1 MKGYK
6 GFNPGMICRGKQ
18 YAENTVFEEDTAKIC
33 ESGMHFCARPID
45 VLRYYPPCDE
55 HGNPNDFC
63 VVEALDDAVT
73 DDKKIY
79 CTRKLKVGEK
89 IGLDGLINAEVKH
102 IMADINE
109 INEETKAV
117 NSGDGS
123 AAVNS
128 GDGSAAVNS
137 GYSSAAVNS
146 GDGSAAVN
154 SGVGSAAVNSGYS
167 SAAINSGV
175 GSAAVNSGYSSAAIS
190 IGGSSAAVNS
200 GDGSAAINSGVGS
213 AAVNSGYSSAAIS
226 IGGSS
231 AAVNSGEEGVA
242 ASLGINGKAKSALGG
257 WIVLTEWKFDKKH
270 EEWHRVDLKS
280 AQVDGKKIKADT
292 WYILKNGEFV
302 EDKNDNDR

>member
-146 GDGSAAVN
+146 GDGSSAVN

-167 SAAINSGV
+167 
-175 GSAAVNSGYSSAAIS
+175 
-190 IGGSSAAVNS
+190 
-200 GDGSAAINSGVGS
+200 SAAINSGVGS

>member
-6 GFNPGMICRGKQ
+6 GFESGLICRGKQ

-45 VLRYYPPCDE
+45 VLMHYPPCDE
-55 HGNPNDFC
+55 HGNLNEFC

-73 DDKKIY
+73 DDGKKY
-79 CTRKLKVGEK
+79 CTKKLKVGEK
-89 IGLDGLINAEVKH
+89 IGLDGLIKAEVERV
-102 IMADINE
+102 MADIDE

-117 NSGDGS
+117 SSEDRSAAINSGDWSTAINSGGRS

-128 GDGSAAVNS
+128 GDSSAAVNSGFRSVAINSGDSSAAVNS

-146 GDGSAAVN
+146 GCGSAAINSGDRSAAVNSGFGSAAVN
-154 SGVGSAAVNSGYS
+154 SGDR
-167 SAAINSGV
+167 SAAINSGE
-175 GSAAVNSGYSSAAIS
+175 SSAAI
-190 IGGSSAAVNS
+190 
-200 GDGSAAINSGVGS
+200 
-213 AAVNSGYSSAAIS
+213 
-226 IGGSS
+226 
-231 AAVNSGEEGVA
+231 NSGEEGVA
-242 ASLGINGKAKSALGG
+242 AALGIESKAKAALGG
-257 WIVLTEWKFDKKH
+257 WIVLAEWKFDKKH

-280 AQVDGKKIKADT
+280 AQVDGKKIKADI

>member
-6 GFNPGMICRGKQ
+6 GFSHGLICRGKQ
-18 YAENTVFEEDTAKIC
+18 YAENTVFEEDDAKIC
-33 ESGMHFCARPID
+33 KSGMHFCARPID

-89 IGLDGLINAEVKH
+89 IGLDGLINAEVEH
-102 IMADINE
+102 IMSDINE

-117 NSGDGS
+117 NSG
-123 AAVNS
+123 
-128 GDGSAAVNS
+128 
-137 GYSSAAVNS
+137 YR
-146 GDGSAAVN
+146 
-154 SGVGSAAVNSGYS
+154 
-167 SAAINSGV
+167 
-175 GSAAVNSGYSSAAIS
+175 
-190 IGGSSAAVNS
+190 
-200 GDGSAAINSGVGS
+200 
-213 AAVNSGYSSAAIS
+213 SAAIS

-242 ASLGINGKAKSALGG
+242 ASLGINEKAKAALGG
-257 WIVLTEWKFDKKH
+257 WIVLTEWKLDEIH